1 MSSAQA
7 TGNVQIEAPEAAS
20 RGGSCR
26 FGWSTKLAL
35 VAALVCGA
43 WFYVAQEAYRQA
55 GESAFVDGQET
66 IASTLS
72 LQLPN
77 AATVRGFHR
86 PEKAVGWLAKI
97 SALPGVDAVFLS
109 DASGKVVAADPQ
121 GSIPDSVRAVIKRS
135 ATAAGHG
142 VWTSG
147 ELGNRWMLVAV
158 PLAKGGPFLHL
169 VRSDGGLA
177 TAVTRFRLE
186 QAAWAVAIPV
196 VLAMVVFLL
205 TGPVTRRIL
214 AVSTRLQKV
223 GQGLME
229 TKVPRVGSGEVG
241 RLEAAFNST
250 VWSLKGRI
258 EKGVDDN
265 YRRQHD
271 MRGLEKALQRLR
283 SGDLK
288 VQMEGS
294 GVALKRVREIFN
306 VTVQELREFL
316 YSLRQGAEL
325 TNDRSRSLTAGGRDA
340 TLKSNESRIHAEQLA
355 GQIEGILKYIDAA
368 NRAVAGEQEA
378 LAFLASVS
386 ETGEGSVMQVV
397 TDLYEK
403 ADEGARQVANKV
415 SGLSQQGME
424 IGKLTELIAEV
435 SGQTNLLALNAA
447 LEASRAGEQ
456 GRGFAAVAD
465 EIRKLAVKVAET
477 AAEIQMMVETV
488 TEDTSAALALIDHTG
503 SELSGNKVMVEA
515 ALASFNDLVESSKSA
530 RAHAVVVEERLAE
543 IDKAARDLSATT
555 HKIGD
560 RAASSTHTLESM
572 SDDLTAITR
581 TVEAS
586 IKRLNRLQLDPP
598 EGGAVQAPKEKEKE
612 KTKER
617 TVAVVSKPRGVTPA
631 AG

>member
-1 MSSAQA
+1 MSSAQG
-7 TGNVQIEAPEAAS
+7 TGNVQVESPEAVP

-26 FGWSTKLAL
+26 FGWSIKLAL

-55 GESAFVDGQET
+55 GESAFVGGQEA
-66 IASTLS
+66 IAAAVA

-77 AATVRGFHR
+77 DATVRSFRR
-86 PEKAVGWLAKI
+86 PKNAAAWLARI
-97 SALPGVDAVFLS
+97 GNLPGVDTALLA
-109 DASGKVVAADPQ
+109 DASGKVIALDPQ
-121 GSIPDSVRAVIKRS
+121 GALPEPVKATIAQSAAAV
-135 ATAAGHG
+135 GHG
-142 VWTSG
+142 VWSTG
-147 ELGNRWMLVAV
+147 KLGNRWMLIAV
-158 PLAKGGPFLHL
+158 PLAKDGPYVYL
-169 VRSDGGLA
+169 VRSDAALA
-177 TAVTRFRLE
+177 TAVSRFRLE
-186 QAAWAVAIPV
+186 QAGWAVATPL

-214 AVSTRLQKV
+214 AVSSRLQKV

-241 RLEAAFNST
+241 RLEAAFNGA

-258 EKGVDDN
+258 EKGADDN

-271 MRGLEKALQRLR
+271 MRSLEKALQRLR

-316 YSLRQGAEL
+316 YSLRKGAEL

-340 TLKSNESRIHAEQLA
+340 TLKSNESRIHAEQL
-355 GQIEGILKYIDAA
+355 GHQIEEILNSIGAA

-530 RAHAVVVEERLAE
+530 RAHALVVEERLAE
-543 IDKAARDLSATT
+543 IDTAAHELSSTT
-555 HKIGD
+555 HQIGD
-560 RAASSTHTLESM
+560 RAASSTTTLESM
-572 SDDLTAITR
+572 SDDLTVITR

-586 IKRLNRLQLDPP
+586 VKRLNRLQLDPP
-598 EGGAVQAPKEKEKE
+598 EGTDNAKVVAKGNGKE
-612 KTKER
+612 KT
-617 TVAVVSKPRGVTPA
+617 AVVSVKRGVTTTV
-631 AG
+631 G

>member
-1 MSSAQA
+1 MSNAQGTA
-7 TGNVQIEAPEAAS
+7 NVQIESPDAVP

-26 FGWSTKLAL
+26 FGWSIKLAL
-35 VAALVCGA
+35 IAALVCGG
-43 WFYVAQEAYRQA
+43 WFYIAQEAYRQA
-55 GESAFVDGQET
+55 GESAFVGGQEA
-66 IASTLS
+66 IAAALA
-72 LQLPN
+72 LQLPS
-77 AATVRGFHR
+77 AATVRSLR
-86 PEKAVGWLAKI
+86 QPEKAAAWLARI
-97 SALPGVDAVFLS
+97 GNLPGVDAAILA
-109 DASGKVVAADPQ
+109 DASGEVIALNPQ
-121 GSIPDSVRAVIKRS
+121 GALPEPVKATIGRS
-135 ATAAGHG
+135 AAVAGHG
-142 VWTSG
+142 VWSAG
-147 ELGNRWMLVAV
+147 ELGNRWMLTAI
-158 PLAKGGPFLHL
+158 PLAKGGPYVHL
-169 VRSDGGLA
+169 VRSDAALA
-177 TAVTRFRLE
+177 TVVARFRME
-186 QAAWAVAIPV
+186 QAAYAVATPI

-214 AVSTRLQKV
+214 AVSSRLQKV

-241 RLEAAFNST
+241 RLEAAFNGA

-258 EKGVDDN
+258 EKGADDN
-265 YRRQHD
+265 YRRQHE
-271 MRGLEKALQRLR
+271 MRSLEKALQRLR
-283 SGDLK
+283 SGDLN

-306 VTVQELREFL
+306 ITVQELRAFL
-316 YSLRQGAEL
+316 YNLRKGAEQ

-340 TLKSNESRIHAEQLA
+340 TLKSNECRIHAEQLA
-355 GQIEGILKYIDAA
+355 GQIEEIFNYIEAA
-368 NRAVAGEQEA
+368 NQAVAGEQEA

-415 SGLSQQGME
+415 GGLSQQGME

-488 TEDTSAALALIDHTG
+488 SEDTSAALALIDHTG
-503 SELSGNKVMVEA
+503 SELRGNKVMVEA

-530 RAHAVVVEERLAE
+530 RAHALVVEERLAG
-543 IDKAARDLSATT
+543 IDKSAHELSSTT
-555 HKIGD
+555 HRISD
-560 RAASSTHTLESM
+560 RAASSTTTLESM
-572 SDDLTAITR
+572 NDDLIAITR
-581 TVEAS
+581 TVEVS
-586 IKRLNRLQLDPP
+586 IKRLNRLQLGPP
-598 EGGAVQAPKEKEKE
+598 EKARKAEITAKGDGDEQTAVA
-612 KTKER
+612 
-617 TVAVVSKPRGVTPA
+617 TVTRGVTTT

>member
-1 MSSAQA
+1 MSSAQG
-7 TGNVQIEAPEAAS
+7 TGNVRVDAPEVVP

-26 FGWSTKLAL
+26 FGWSIKLAL

-43 WFYVAQEAYRQA
+43 WFYVAQEAYLQA
-55 GESAFVDGQET
+55 GESAFVSGLEGV
-66 IASTLS
+66 AAALS
-72 LQLPN
+72 FDLPDS
-77 AATVRGFHR
+77 ATVHSFRQ
-86 PEKAVGWLAKI
+86 PERVAAWLARIGNLRKFD
-97 SALPGVDAVFLS
+97 SAILT
-109 DASGKVVAADPQ
+109 DASGKVIAVDPQ
-121 GSIPDSVRAVIKRS
+121 SSLPEPVK
-135 ATAAGHG
+135 ATVGRGTATVGHG
-142 VWTSG
+142 VWTTG
-147 ELGNRWMLVAV
+147 KLGSRWLMVAV
-158 PLAKGGPFLHL
+158 PLAKDGPFLHL
-169 VRSDGGLA
+169 VRSDAGLA
-177 TAVTRFRLE
+177 TLVARFRME
-186 QAAWAVAIPV
+186 QAACAVATPI
-196 VLAMVVFLL
+196 VLAMVVFLF
-205 TGPVTRRIL
+205 TGPVVRRIL

-223 GQGLME
+223 GQGLLE

-241 RLEAAFNST
+241 RLEAAFNSA
-250 VWSLKGRI
+250 VWSVKGRV
-258 EKGVDDN
+258 EKGADDN
-265 YRRQHD
+265 SRRQHD
-271 MRGLEKALQRLR
+271 MRDLEKALQRLR

-294 GVALKRVREIFN
+294 GIALKRVQEIFN
-306 VTVQELREFL
+306 ITVQELREFL
-316 YSLRQGAEL
+316 YSLRKGAEQ

-340 TLKSNESRIHAEQLA
+340 TLKSNECRIYAEQL
-355 GQIEGILKYIDAA
+355 GRQIEKILEYLQAA
-368 NRAVAGEQEA
+368 NREVAGEQEA

-415 SGLSQQGME
+415 GGLSQQGME

-465 EIRKLAVKVAET
+465 EIRKLAVKVTET

-503 SELSGNKVMVEA
+503 SELRGNKVMVEA

-530 RAHAVVVEERLAE
+530 RAHALVVEERLSE
-543 IDKAARDLSATT
+543 IDKAAHELGSTT
-555 HKIGD
+555 RQIGD
-560 RAASSTHTLESM
+560 RAATTTSTLESM
-572 SDDLTAITR
+572 SEDLTAITR

-598 EGGAVQAPKEKEKE
+598 EASGAAAVDAKAKGEAKPVVPAVKRGMAP
-612 KTKER
+612 
-617 TVAVVSKPRGVTPA
+617 TVG
-631 AG
+631 

>member
-1 MSSAQA
+1 MSSAQGTA
-7 TGNVQIEAPEAAS
+7 NVQIESTEAVP

-26 FGWSTKLAL
+26 FGWSIKLAL
-35 VAALVCGA
+35 IGALVCGG

-55 GESAFVDGQET
+55 GESAFVGGQE
-66 IASTLS
+66 ALAAALA

-77 AATVRGFHR
+77 DATVRGFRR
-86 PEKAVGWLAKI
+86 PEKAAGWLAPI
-97 SALPGVDAVFLS
+97 GNLPGVDAAILA
-109 DASGKVVAADPQ
+109 DASGKVIALTPQ
-121 GSIPDSVRAVIKRS
+121 GALPEPVKAAIGRSIA
-135 ATAAGHG
+135 AAGHG
-142 VWTSG
+142 VWSAG

-158 PLAKGGPFLHL
+158 PLAKGGPYVHL
-169 VRSDGGLA
+169 VRSDAPLA
-177 TAVTRFRLE
+177 TVVARFRLE
-186 QAAWAVAIPV
+186 QAAWAVATPV

-214 AVSTRLQKV
+214 AVSSRLQKV

-241 RLEAAFNST
+241 RLEAAFNGA

-258 EKGVDDN
+258 EKGADDN
-265 YRRQHD
+265 YRRQHE
-271 MRGLEKALQRLR
+271 MRCLEKALQRLR
-283 SGDLK
+283 SGDLN

-294 GVALKRVREIFN
+294 SVALKRVQEIFN
-306 VTVQELREFL
+306 ITVQELGAFL
-316 YSLRQGAEL
+316 YSLRKGAEQ
-325 TNDRSRSLTAGGRDA
+325 TNDRSRSLTASGRDA

-355 GQIEGILKYIDAA
+355 GQIEELLKSIEAA
-368 NRAVAGEQEA
+368 KRAVAGEQEA

-477 AAEIQMMVETV
+477 AAEIQLMVETV
-488 TEDTSAALALIDHTG
+488 TEDTNAALALIDHTG

-530 RAHAVVVEERLAE
+530 RAHALVVEERLVE
-543 IDKAARDLSATT
+543 IDKAAHDLSATT
-555 HKIGD
+555 HRIGD
-560 RAASSTHTLESM
+560 RAASSTTTLESM
-572 SDDLTAITR
+572 NDDLTAITR
-581 TVEAS
+581 IVEAS
-586 IKRLNRLQLDPP
+586 IKRLNRLQLSPP
-598 EGGAVQAPKEKEKE
+598 EGSGDEVVAAKGAGEE
-612 KTKER
+612 KTAV
-617 TVAVVSKPRGVTPA
+617 VAVKRGVATT

>member
-1 MSSAQA
+1 MSSAQG
-7 TGNVQIEAPEAAS
+7 TGSVQVEAAEATP

-26 FGWSTKLAL
+26 LGWSVKLAL
-35 VAALVCGA
+35 VAALVCGG
-43 WFYVAQEAYRQA
+43 WFYVAQESYRQA
-55 GESAFVDGQET
+55 VESAFVQAQEG
-66 IASTLS
+66 IASALTLH
-72 LQLPN
+72 LPD
-77 AATVRGFHR
+77 ATTVRGLHQPR
-86 PEKAVGWLAKI
+86 RAAAWLGRMGR
-97 SALPGVDAVFLS
+97 LPGVDLLFLS
-109 DASGKVVAADPQ
+109 DGSGKVVARSTERSLP
-121 GSIPDSVRAVIKRS
+121 GPVKGVIERA
-135 ATAAGHG
+135 AAAAGHG

-147 ELGNRWMLVAV
+147 ELGKRWLVV
-158 PLAKGGPFLHL
+158 SIPLAKGGLSLHV
-169 VRSDGGLA
+169 VRSDASLA
-177 TAVTRFRLE
+177 SLVSRFRLE
-186 QAAWAVAIPV
+186 QGAWAVAIPLL
-196 VLAMVVFLL
+196 LAMVLFLL

-214 AVSTRLQKV
+214 AMAARLQKV
-223 GQGLME
+223 GQGLLE

-241 RLEAAFNST
+241 RLEAAFNSA

-258 EKGVDDN
+258 EQGANDN
-265 YRRQHD
+265 YRRQHEL
-271 MRGLEKALQRLR
+271 RALEKALQRLR

-294 GVALKRVREIFN
+294 GVALKRVRELFN

-316 YSLRQGAEL
+316 YSLRQGAEV
-325 TNDRSRSLTAGGRDA
+325 TNDRSRSLTASGRDA
-340 TLKSNESRIHAEQLA
+340 TLKSNESRIHAEHLA
-355 GQIEGILKYIDAA
+355 GQIEEILKHIEAA

-397 TDLYEK
+397 TDLYQK

-543 IDKAARDLSATT
+543 IENSTRDLHTT
-555 HKIGD
+555 ARQIGE
-560 RAASSTHTLESM
+560 RAASSTQTLESM
-572 SDDLTAITR
+572 SDDLTVITR
-581 TVEAS
+581 TVETS
-586 IKRLNRLQLDPP
+586 IKRLNRLQLTPP
-598 EGGAVQAPKEKEKE
+598 ETPAEEPEGE
-612 KTKER
+612 KER
-617 TVAVVSKPRGVTPA
+617 TEGTGLVAA
-631 AG
+631 AGRGTIPLAE

>member
-1 MSSAQA
+1 MSSTQG
-7 TGNVQIEAPEAAS
+7 TGNIQVESPEAVP

-26 FGWSTKLAL
+26 FGWSIKLAL
-35 VAALVCGA
+35 VAALVCAG

-55 GESAFVDGQET
+55 GESAFVGCQEA
-66 IASTLS
+66 IAAALA

-77 AATVRGFHR
+77 DATVRSFRR
-86 PEKAVGWLAKI
+86 PQNAAGWLARI
-97 SALPGVDAVFLS
+97 GNLPEIDAAILA
-109 DASGKVVAADPQ
+109 DASGEVIAMTPQ
-121 GSIPDSVRAVIKRS
+121 GALPEPVKATIGRS
-135 ATAAGHG
+135 TATIGHG
-142 VWTSG
+142 VWSAG
-147 ELGNRWMLVAV
+147 KLGSRWLLIAV
-158 PLAKGGPFLHL
+158 PLTKDGPYVHL
-169 VRSDGGLA
+169 VRSDADLA
-177 TAVTRFRLE
+177 TMVARFRME
-186 QAAWAVAIPV
+186 QAACAAATPI

-205 TGPVTRRIL
+205 TGPVIRRIL
-214 AVSTRLQKV
+214 AVSSRLQKV

-241 RLEAAFNST
+241 RLEAAFNGA

-258 EKGVDDN
+258 EKSVDDH
-265 YRRQHD
+265 YRRQHE

-306 VTVQELREFL
+306 ITVQELREFL

-355 GQIEGILKYIDAA
+355 SQIDEILKYIEAA
-368 NRAVAGEQEA
+368 SRAVAGEQEA
-378 LAFLASVS
+378 LAFIASVS

-397 TDLYEK
+397 TDLYKK
-403 ADEGARQVANKV
+403 ADEGGRQVANKV

-465 EIRKLAVKVAET
+465 EIRKLAVKVTET

-488 TEDTSAALALIDHTG
+488 TEDTNSALALIEHTG

-515 ALASFNDLVESSKSA
+515 ALAAFNDLVESSKSA
-530 RAHAVVVEERLAE
+530 RAHAMVVEQRLAE
-543 IDKAARDLSATT
+543 IDKSAHEIGFTT
-555 HKIGD
+555 HRIRD
-560 RAASSTHTLESM
+560 RAASSTTTLESM
-572 SDDLTAITR
+572 NDDLTAITR
-581 TVEAS
+581 TVETS

-598 EGGAVQAPKEKEKE
+598 DGTGDVNGVAKGPAKQQPAVNTAK
-612 KTKER
+612 
-617 TVAVVSKPRGVTPA
+617 RGVTTTT
-631 AG
+631 G

>member
-1 MSSAQA
+1 
-7 TGNVQIEAPEAAS
+7 
-20 RGGSCR
+20 
-26 FGWSTKLAL
+26 L
-35 VAALVCGA
+35 VAALVCSA

-55 GESAFVDGQET
+55 GEGAFVAGQEG
-66 IASTLS
+66 IAAALS

-77 AATVRGFHR
+77 AATMRSFRR
-86 PEKAVGWLAKI
+86 PEKAAAWLARMGG
-97 SALPGVDAVFLS
+97 LPGVDAAFLS
-109 DASGKVVAADPQ
+109 DAAGKVMALDSHGSLPDPVKAT
-121 GSIPDSVRAVIKRS
+121 IERS
-135 ATAAGHG
+135 NTTAGHG
-142 VWTSG
+142 VWTAG
-147 ELGNRWMLVAV
+147 ELGNRWLLVAI

-169 VRSDGGLA
+169 VRSDVVLA

-186 QAAWAVAIPV
+186 QAVWAVAIPLI
-196 VLAMVVFLL
+196 LAMVVFLL

-214 AVSTRLQKV
+214 AVSSRLQKV
-223 GQGLME
+223 GQGLLE

-241 RLEAAFNST
+241 RLEAAFNSA

-258 EKGVDDN
+258 EKGAEDN
-265 YRRQHD
+265 CRRQHD
-271 MRGLEKALQRLR
+271 IRGLEKALQRLR

-294 GVALKRVREIFN
+294 GIALKRVREIFN
-306 VTVQELREFL
+306 ITVQELREFL
-316 YSLRQGAEL
+316 YSLRQGAES

-355 GQIEGILKYIDAA
+355 GQIEEILKSIDAA

-465 EIRKLAVKVAET
+465 EIRKLAVKVAEA

-530 RAHAVVVEERLAE
+530 RAHAVAVEERLAE
-543 IDKAARDLSATT
+543 IDKSAHDLNATT
-555 HKIGD
+555 RKIGD

-572 SDDLTAITR
+572 NDDLTAITR
-581 TVEAS
+581 TVETN

-598 EGGAVQAPKEKEKE
+598 EGSGGMPEATKEKG
-612 KTKER
+612 ER
-617 TVAVVSKPRGVTPA
+617 TEAVTSSGRGITPA